1 MRCEVDRKIMIEIAD
16 VHKNFGNTQIL
27 RGINLKVEKGDVVA
41 LLGPSGSGK
50 TTLLRCLDFL
60 EQADSGTLRLGNK
73 QYDLHNAEKKEILEV
88 RRSFGFVFQ
97 RYNLFANMTALG
109 NVMEGL
115 ITVRKVPREQA
126 RVRALDALKRVG
138 LSGREDFYPS
148 QLSGGQQQRVG
159 IARAMVANPDLILF
173 DEPTS
178 ALDPEL
184 VQEVLEVMRTLARD
198 GMTMIVVP
206 HEMGFARNVANK
218 AVFME
223 HGVIVEEGTPEQLF
237 EHPKQTRTKEFLLGG
252 EERNYRSANHC

>member
-1 MRCEVDRKIMIEIAD
+1 
-16 VHKNFGNTQIL
+16 
-27 RGINLKVEKGDVVA
+27 
-41 LLGPSGSGK
+41 
-50 TTLLRCLDFL
+50 
-60 EQADSGTLRLGNK
+60 
-73 QYDLHNAEKKEILEV
+73 
-88 RRSFGFVFQ
+88 
-97 RYNLFANMTALG
+97 MTALG

-138 LSGREDFYPS
+138 LSGRENFYPS

-198 GMTMIVVP
+198 GMTMIVVT
-206 HEMGFARNVANK
+206 HEMSFARNVANK

-237 EHPKQTRTKEFLLGG
+237 EHPKQNRTKEFLLGG
-252 EERNYRSANHC
+252 EERNYRSANHY

>member
-1 MRCEVDRKIMIEIAD
+1 MIEIAD

-173 DEPTS
+173 DLS
-178 ALDPEL
+178 L
-184 VQEVLEVMRTLARD
+184 
-198 GMTMIVVP
+198 I
-206 HEMGFARNVANK
+206 H
-218 AVFME
+218 
-223 HGVIVEEGTPEQLF
+223 I
-237 EHPKQTRTKEFLLGG
+237 
-252 EERNYRSANHC
+252 

>member
-1 MRCEVDRKIMIEIAD
+1 MIEIAN

-27 RGINLKVEKGDVVA
+27 KGINLKVEKGDVVA

-73 QYDLHNAEKKEILEV
+73 QYDLHNAGKKEILEV

-138 LSGREDFYPS
+138 LSGRENFYPS

-198 GMTMIVVP
+198 GMTMIVVT
-206 HEMGFARNVANK
+206 HEMSFARNVANK

-237 EHPKQTRTKEFLLGG
+237 EHPKQNRTKEFLLGG
-252 EERNYRSANHC
+252 EERNYRSANHY

>member
-1 MRCEVDRKIMIEIAD
+1 MIEIAD

-27 RGINLKVEKGDVVA
+27 KGINLKVEKGDVVA

-73 QYDLHNAEKKEILEV
+73 QYDLHNAGKKEILEA

-126 RVRALDALKRVG
+126 RARALDALKRVG

-198 GMTMIVVP
+198 GMTMIVVT
-206 HEMGFARNVANK
+206 HEMSFARNVANK

-237 EHPKQTRTKEFLLGG
+237 EHPKQNRTKEFLLGG
-252 EERNYRSANHC
+252 EERNYHNSSHY

>member
-1 MRCEVDRKIMIEIAD
+1 MIEIAD

-60 EQADSGTLRLGNK
+60 EQADS
-73 QYDLHNAEKKEILEV
+73 
-88 RRSFGFVFQ
+88 
-97 RYNLFANMTALG
+97 
-109 NVMEGL
+109 
-115 ITVRKVPREQA
+115 
-126 RVRALDALKRVG
+126 
-138 LSGREDFYPS
+138 
-148 QLSGGQQQRVG
+148 
-159 IARAMVANPDLILF
+159 
-173 DEPTS
+173 
-178 ALDPEL
+178 EL

-198 GMTMIVVP
+198 GMTMIVVT

-252 EERNYRSANHC
+252 EERNYHSANHC

>member
-1 MRCEVDRKIMIEIAD
+1 MIEIAD

-27 RGINLKVEKGDVVA
+27 KGINLKVEKGDVVA

-73 QYDLHNAEKKEILEV
+73 QYDLHNAGKKEILEV

-198 GMTMIVVP
+198 GMTMIVVT
-206 HEMGFARNVANK
+206 HEMSFARNVANK

-237 EHPKQTRTKEFLLGG
+237 EHPKQNRTKEFLLGG
-252 EERNYRSANHC
+252 EGRNYRSANHY